1 MKVEATAYLERCNGG
16 WMLALAVPAETAI
29 LALEMFDELMKN
41 LRPQG
46 TDSEVAAAIAAACA
60 LRATTPEN
68 VEQVVIIRR
77 MRDPDAARIEDAAII
92 PPEVNA

>member
-46 TDSEVAAAIAAACA
+46 TDSEVAAAAGSLVGLLEDLEVRSTLDA
-60 LRATTPEN
+60 
-68 VEQVVIIRR
+68 
-77 MRDPDAARIEDAAII
+77 MKAARTAA
-92 PPEVNA
+92 

>member
-29 LALEMFDELMKN
+29 LALEMFDELMKS

-46 TDSEVAAAIAAACA
+46 TDSEVAAAAGSLVGLLEDLEVRSTLDALKAAG
-60 LRATTPEN
+60 T
-68 VEQVVIIRR
+68 
-77 MRDPDAARIEDAAII
+77 AA
-92 PPEVNA
+92 